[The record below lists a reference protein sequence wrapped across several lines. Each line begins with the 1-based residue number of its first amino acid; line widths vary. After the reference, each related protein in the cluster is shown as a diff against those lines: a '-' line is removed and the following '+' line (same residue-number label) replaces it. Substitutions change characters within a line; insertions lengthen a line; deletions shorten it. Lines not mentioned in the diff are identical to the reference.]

1 VEASREES
9 FEGLVAQRGRVH
21 SWRSVPSPSLQWCA
35 MTDCVFCVGEQTV
48 AHSYLH
54 VVIRHTGDDIKPE

>member
-1 VEASREES
+1 
-9 FEGLVAQRGRVH
+9 
-21 SWRSVPSPSLQWCA
+21 

-54 VVIRHTGDDIKPE
+54 VVPRHTGDDIKPE